1 MSSAL
6 ENGLII
12 FSIIFFSLIFFS
24 KRLRNSQT
32 WLATVTPLAS
42 IIGSGF
48 LVSAPLLILTTG
60 KWAPVAMIVIAS
72 IAFLL
77 GGAMRFNILH
87 LEPLLEEKNKSR
99 FVIKLEIISRPILGV
114 AYIISAAF
122 YLKLLS
128 AFLLR
133 GFNINDPILE
143 NIVTTSILSFIAITG
158 WVRGLNMLEIFEAY
172 AVNVKLIII
181 CSMILG
187 HLFFNGNLWFH
198 DSWSLTEHAHF
209 TAFETAQ
216 KLLGILIIIQGFET
230 SRYLGQIYTP
240 EMRIKS
246 MRYAQLISGAIY
258 ILFVSSAMVLF
269 NNIHEVTEIATIE
282 LCRIIAPILPF
293 FLIIA
298 AILSQFSAAIADTL
312 GSAGLISEATKK
324 TVSMKLGII
333 NVCIVG
339 IVLTWL
345 TNIYQI
351 ITLASKAFAIYYAI
365 QCMISANLV
374 FKLENQRGKII
385 KLCVYLSLIFLM
397 IQVVIFG
404 SPVE

>member
-1 MSSAL
+1 ML
-6 ENGLII
+6 
-12 FSIIFFSLIFFS
+12 
-24 KRLRNSQT
+24 
-32 WLATVTPLAS
+32 P
-42 IIGSGF
+42 
-48 LVSAPLLILTTG
+48 
-60 KWAPVAMIVIAS
+60 
-72 IAFLL
+72 
-77 GGAMRFNILH
+77 FNILH
-87 LEPLLEEKNKSR
+87 LEPLLEEKNKSG
-99 FVIKLEIISRPILGV
+99 FVIKLEAISRPILGI

-158 WVRGLNMLEIFEAY
+158 WVRGLNMLEIVEAY